1 MAGRARPHRGAAPVS
16 AALVIRAEAEADLA
30 EAFDWYNASRAGLG
44 DEFLAEVD
52 GVVERIIENP
62 SRFATVYRHVR
73 RALLRRFPY
82 KVFYYVE
89 DNTAVVIGVVHAK
102 RHPRVWQSRV

>member
-1 MAGRARPHRGAAPVS
+1 MS

-30 EAFDWYNASRAGLG
+30 EAFDWYDASRLGLG

-52 GVVERIIENP
+52 GVVERMIENP

-89 DNTAVVIGVVHAK
+89 ADRVVVIGVVHAK
-102 RHPRVWQSRV
+102 RHPQVWQSRV